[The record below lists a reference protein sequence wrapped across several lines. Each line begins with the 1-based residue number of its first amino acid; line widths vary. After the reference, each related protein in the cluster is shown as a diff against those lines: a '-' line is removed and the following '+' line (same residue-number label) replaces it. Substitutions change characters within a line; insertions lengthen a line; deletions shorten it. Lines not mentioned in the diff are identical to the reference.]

1 MEPDLKS
8 MLDRAGELLGDIE
21 DEYKKC
27 LQAQNVTARAM
38 NLTHE
43 VLEKLR
49 SALDHTMRIIWEKYI
64 APNLSKQAGKRAR
77 VYFPIT
83 NDLGSFHSTLGRGG
97 MADLDKF
104 HKNLYDFTLKKQ
116 PFSAKENQWLNLLT
130 KIAAEGKHVRLTP
143 QKRIETRRIKVSRPN
158 GSSVS
163 WDQSSVKFGAGVSV
177 LGAPVDPGTQR
188 IVSTPGLTE
197 QVEIW
202 VSFIFDD
209 YGVNALGFCKEA
221 YQKTRTLIEEM
232 GDVLQL

>member
-8 MLDRAGELLGDIE
+8 MLDRADELLGDLE

-49 SALDHTMRIIWEKYI
+49 SALDHTMRIVWGKCF
-64 APNLSKQAGKRAR
+64 APNLSKQAEKRAR

-104 HKNLYDFTLKKQ
+104 HTNLYNFTLKKQ

-163 WDQSSVKFGAGVSV
+163 WDPSSVKFGAGVRT
-177 LGAPVDPGTQR
+177 LGAPIDPRTQR
-188 IVSTPGLTE
+188 IIPTPGVTE

-221 YQKTRTLIEEM
+221 YQKTHALIEEM
-232 GDVLQL
+232 VNVLQL

>member
-1 MEPDLKS
+1 MGEVKKINRELKS
-8 MLDRAGELLGDIE
+8 MLDRAGELLGDLE

-104 HKNLYDFTLKKQ
+104 HKNL
-116 PFSAKENQWLNLLT
+116 
-130 KIAAEGKHVRLTP
+130 
-143 QKRIETRRIKVSRPN
+143 
-158 GSSVS
+158 
-163 WDQSSVKFGAGVSV
+163 
-177 LGAPVDPGTQR
+177 
-188 IVSTPGLTE
+188 
-197 QVEIW
+197 
-202 VSFIFDD
+202 
-209 YGVNALGFCKEA
+209 
-221 YQKTRTLIEEM
+221 
-232 GDVLQL
+232 